1 MRRTVMGTFRGDW
14 ITIQTGD
21 AGTEVLDGQ
30 GMVLAAHGTDHHD
43 EVIALR
49 EQAGWRVAEDQA
61 IRPPEAAGTPP
72 PTMDGGGEGAPEPDL
87 GDAG

>member
-1 MRRTVMGTFRGDW
+1 MRRTLMGTFKGSW

-21 AGTEVLDGQ
+21 AGTEVLDAE

-43 EVIALR
+43 EEIARR
-49 EQAGWRVAEDQA
+49 EQAGWRVAEEAA
-61 IRPPEAAGTPP
+61 IRPPEAPEPVPADAAAG
-72 PTMDGGGEGAPEPDL
+72 DGPEPDL